1 MDGRGREASRGR
13 QTETKGGSPHPGT
26 SVQRESSKAVYILY
40 SPRLSTLTGHLTVL
54 SLSVHPDSPPPV
66 RTVPPGD
73 PRSPLELT
81 TRAALDTPGTEEAP
95 PPSRSRRV
103 KRPVAPLEQSHHS
116 DTHTDS
122 SVARE
127 ARRQKD
133 SSAYT
138 LFQTRRPRHSR
149 PLDRIAPALTQ
160 TDPWQRGLAPA
171 RRRPFK
177 TLSPPRPRRLT
188 KYAPSRLSLAG
199 PDTLESLRCTGSNPD
214 GRLTAR
220 EDF

>member
-1 MDGRGREASRGR
+1 MGEDEKQAAADR
-13 QTETKGGSPHPGT
+13 QRRRACRPCASPHPGT
-26 SVQRESSKAVYILY
+26 SVQRELSKAVYILY

-95 PPSRSRRV
+95 PPSQSPEPAKTRRSTRA
-103 KRPVAPLEQSHHS
+103 VAPLRHP
-116 DTHTDS
+116 HTDS
-122 SVARE
+122 SAARE

-149 PLDRIAPALTQ
+149 PLERIAPALTQ

-188 KYAPSRLSLAG
+188 KYASSRLSLAG
-199 PDTLESLRCTGSNPD
+199 PDTLRVPEMH
-214 GRLTAR
+214 RL
-220 EDF
+220 